1 MTMEQTLPPGIVV
14 VTGASRGIGQALV
27 RQLLASGREVVGL
40 ARHTDTANGAADPP
54 SPTYAR
60 ISADLSSV
68 SGIAEE
74 IRRAVWE
81 RPVAALVNSAGA
93 VTPLGALT
101 EQSGES
107 MLAALCLMAVA
118 PARLAAGVAG
128 LMPEGGRILNLST
141 R

>member
-1 MTMEQTLPPGIVV
+1 MEQTLPPGIVV

-40 ARHTDTANGAADPP
+40 ARHTDTANGADDPP

-68 SGIAEE
+68 SGIAEGIEE
-74 IRRAVWE
+74 IRRAVGE

-101 EQSGES
+101 ER
-107 MLAALCLMAVA
+107 AANPCSPPSA
-118 PARLAAGVAG
+118 
-128 LMPEGGRILNLST
+128 
-141 R
+141 